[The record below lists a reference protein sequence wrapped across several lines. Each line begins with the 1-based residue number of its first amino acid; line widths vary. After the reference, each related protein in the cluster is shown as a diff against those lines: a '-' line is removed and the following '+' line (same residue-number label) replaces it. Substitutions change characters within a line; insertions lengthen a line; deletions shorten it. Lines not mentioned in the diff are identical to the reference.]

1 MMSTNPLVEGPED
14 EAGDP
19 ACWLHFVCSH
29 CGRMREDATLSH
41 CPNCGEPVEENAD
54 DARLP
59 SLG

>member
-1 MMSTNPLVEGPED
+1 MSTDRLSEGTPHEG
-14 EAGDP
+14 GDP